1 MTVPPSDTASAARVV
16 SRVGEDD
23 QVLGEQRLGNLADHV
38 VGVSG
43 VVGVV
48 LGGSRARGEHTRDSD
63 VDLGLYY
70 RQPLDVDALS
80 ALARQLAGPG
90 AQVTEPGAWGPW
102 VDGGAWLRIDG
113 TAVDWIY
120 RDVDRVRSCWAAAQR
135 GEFTFHA
142 QVGHPL
148 GVPDFAYAGE
158 LALAQVLADPTGEL
172 VALQQQMATYPDP
185 LGRALVARLWEA
197 GFTLDS
203 ARKAVSRA
211 DTAYVAGCVFRV
223 VLLCAH
229 ALHGRAGRWLV
240 NEKGAIASAGRLPA
254 APPDFTVRAHGVLA
268 HLGDRPDQLQ
278 AAVTAAQA
286 LIDDV
291 RTICEPPH

>member
-1 MTVPPSDTASAARVV
+1 LAAGVVP
-16 SRVGEDD
+16 RVGEDD
-23 QVLGEQRLGNLADHV
+23 SVLGEQHLVNLADRV
-38 VGVSG
+38 AEVSG

-48 LGGSRARGEHTRDSD
+48 LGGSRARGEHTGDSD

-70 RQPLDVDALS
+70 RRPLNVDALS
-80 ALARQLAGPG
+80 ALARELAGPG

-120 RDVDRVRSCWAAAQR
+120 RDLDRVRSCWAAAQR

-158 LALAQVLADPTGEL
+158 LALARLLADPTGEL
-172 VALQQQMATYPDP
+172 AALRQQMGTYPVT
-185 LGRALVARLWEA
+185 LGRALVAGLWEA
-197 GFTLDS
+197 DFTLDI

-211 DTAYVAGCVFRV
+211 DTTYVAGCVFRA

-229 ALHGRAGRWLV
+229 ALHGWAGRWLV

-254 APPDFTVRAHGVLA
+254 APPGFTVRAHGVLA

-278 AAVTAAQA
+278 AAITAAQA
-286 LIDDV
+286 LLDDV
-291 RTICEPPH
+291 RATCTPPH

>member
-1 MTVPPSDTASAARVV
+1 M
-16 SRVGEDD
+16 
-23 QVLGEQRLGNLADHV
+23 LGEQRLLNLADRV
-38 VGVSG
+38 VEVSG

-48 LGGSRARGEHTRDSD
+48 LGGSRARGELTGDSD

-70 RQPLDVDALS
+70 RRPLDVDALS
-80 ALARQLAGPG
+80 ALARELAGPG
-90 AQVTEPGAWGPW
+90 AQVTQPGAWGPW

-113 TAVDWIY
+113 TAVDWSY
-120 RDVDRVRSCWAAAQR
+120 RDLDRVRSCRAAAQR

-158 LALAQVLADPTGEL
+158 LALARVLADPTGEL
-172 VALQQQMATYPDP
+172 AALRQQMATYPVT
-185 LGRALVARLWEA
+185 LGRALVAGLWEA
-197 GFTLDS
+197 GFTLDI

-211 DTAYVAGCVFRV
+211 DTAYVAGCLFRA

-229 ALHGRAGRWLV
+229 ALHGWAGRWLV

-254 APPDFTVRAHGVLA
+254 APPGFTARAHGVLA
-268 HLGDRPDQLQ
+268 HLGDQPDQLQ
-278 AAVTAAQA
+278 AAITAAQA

-291 RTICEPPH
+291 RATCKPPH